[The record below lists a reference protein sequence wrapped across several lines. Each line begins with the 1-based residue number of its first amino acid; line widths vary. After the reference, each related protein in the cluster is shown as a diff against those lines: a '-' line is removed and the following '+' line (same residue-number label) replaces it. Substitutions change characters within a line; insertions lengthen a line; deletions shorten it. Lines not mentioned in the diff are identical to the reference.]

1 MRIACAPG
9 AFGKVHLGVHERTG
23 EKAALKFMSKEQMGS
38 MEDAERVLTEVQCLN
53 SLDHANVIKL
63 LHVANNLSHVVLAF
77 EYAAGGDL
85 REFVQ
90 VKSLM
95 ALRCRLSF
103 IIEQAQPKGYLS
115 EPTAAK
121 ILVQLIDGV
130 DYCHRKN
137 VIHYDLKLDN
147 ILLVHKVE
155 KKVGFEDVAL
165 EDLVVKIAD
174 FGLSQVRS
182 DGT

>member
-1 MRIACAPG
+1 M
-9 AFGKVHLGVHERTG
+9 HLGVHERTG

-53 SLDHANVIKL
+53 SLEHPNVIKL
-63 LHVANNLSHVVLAF
+63 LHVANTLDDVVLAF

-90 VKSLM
+90 VRLLGVQELM
-95 ALRCRLSF
+95 VVRSSF
-103 IIEQAQPKGYLS
+103 LKAQPDGYLS
-115 EPTAAK
+115 EKTSAK
-121 ILVQLIDGV
+121 VLLQLIDGV

-147 ILLVHKVE
+147 ILLVNKVAADSGAAS
-155 KKVGFEDVAL
+155 VSL

-174 FGLSQVRS
+174 FGLSQV
-182 DGT
+182 TLAVAVFHANNIV